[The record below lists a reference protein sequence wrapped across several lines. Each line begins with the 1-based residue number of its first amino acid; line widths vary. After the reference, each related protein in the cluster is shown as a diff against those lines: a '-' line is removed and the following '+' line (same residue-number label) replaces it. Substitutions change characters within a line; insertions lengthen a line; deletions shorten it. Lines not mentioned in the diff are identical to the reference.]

1 MGLLTNSNN
10 KIHLSWYDLFGC
22 KLGIMNTIGI
32 DADNRLNTHMIQD
45 MKMTRKDFWKGPEG
59 VIRTILRC
67 MGDDATEYIS
77 KYVDDIRKSC
87 IIDSKNVFL
96 REPGSISEIY
106 TRCAE
111 QEILSFD
118 DQVIVPFDVYL
129 GISYGCMPD
138 FENVV
143 LSFNVALIKNRC
155 FRAMEE
161 TDLLY
166 LYHFAQNQL
175 TTYISGIY
183 L

>member
-1 MGLLTNSNN
+1 MGLLTNSD
-10 KIHLSWYDLFGC
+10 KEIRLSWYDLFGC
-22 KLGIMNTIGI
+22 KFGIMNTIGI
-32 DADNRLNTHMIQD
+32 GADVYLGEHMQD

-67 MGDDATEYIS
+67 MGDDATEYIN
-77 KYVDDIRKSC
+77 KYVDDIRKSGV
-87 IIDSKNVFL
+87 IDSKNVFL
-96 REPGSISEIY
+96 KEPGSIREIY

-118 DQVIVPFDVYL
+118 NRVIVPFDVYL
-129 GISYGCMPD
+129 GIACGCMPD
-138 FENVV
+138 FENVI
-143 LSFNVALIKNRC
+143 LSFCVALIKNQC

-161 TDLLY
+161 VDLLY
-166 LYHFAQNQL
+166 LYSFAQNQL